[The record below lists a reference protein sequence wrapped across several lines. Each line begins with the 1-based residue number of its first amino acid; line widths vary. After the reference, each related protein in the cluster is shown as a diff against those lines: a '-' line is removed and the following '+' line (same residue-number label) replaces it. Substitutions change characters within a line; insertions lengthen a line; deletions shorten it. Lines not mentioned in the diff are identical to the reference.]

1 MRLIIEKK
9 KVNCLWL
16 EMKPNI
22 QERYKHFISE
32 LVKEVTD
39 LQYKVFNSNIII
51 SLPLK
56 V

>member
-9 KVNCLWL
+9 ANCLWL

-22 QERYKHFISE
+22 LERYKHFISE

-39 LQYKVFNSNIII
+39 LQYQVFNSNILII